1 MDNLQPRS
9 YQLEMFEM
17 SMKENIIAVM
27 PTGSGKTYIASMRIM
42 AELERCQDNQ
52 MVWFLVPTK
61 VLCIQQLTYISRH
74 MPAVSMRMLTGDDGV
89 ECWSNQEIWDA
100 ALRGLKVVFATHA
113 VLADALTHGFVKL
126 QDLALLVFDE
136 AHHCVKSHPGNRI
149 MRDFYHRV
157 KAENSYAA
165 VPSILGLTASVDP
178 KKVRELERNLDAT
191 CRSPLMQQQELAEH
205 VSDQNLSRIVY
216 SRHRNHAADIP
227 FYLQRL
233 EKIVMELRED
243 SKTRGHTLPD
253 EVSNL
258 HTKACMIWH
267 QLGNWAS
274 HYFLTRNWHHIAG
287 RIAGPTNSFSVWWP
301 NHRYSNL
308 ITLLR
313 NISGDT
319 SATIQAPGNM
329 SNKVERLLLFLKGK
343 ACANLSGIIFVRER
357 STAYV
362 LSALVNEHPLTHGL
376 FRCAPCV
383 SSSTHSEHWATYNSS
398 ISKKSEKVVND
409 FRCGTNNLII
419 ATNVLEE
426 GIDIPACHLVI
437 SFELPDNM
445 TSYIQRRGRARQSTS
460 EFVIMEEDNSESLRQ
475 WNVLEKKMKE
485 LCLDHNRHRQIVEID
500 DGESENI
507 VLRFSLD
514 TGALLTAENA
524 VSHLY
529 HFCTTLRSDTPGQ
542 TSPSFSCG
550 SDEKKGFRS
559 TVYLP
564 SGVDSSLRVAKGLHW
579 WATKQSAR
587 QDAAFQAVHALHR
600 HNLINDHF
608 LPLFQDG
615 SWAEMSQQKTVAAEL
630 PLVENFIS
638 FWKGIPGHW
647 TKRTMYRC
655 RIEVSK
661 NGEVQSDLAMA
672 LFTPVKLPVDTNVD
686 LYWDI
691 QTTFTVTLQP
701 FNLETPLSPVL
712 RSVIREI
719 TALLFHSTRGK
730 SPQEDYSEFLPFF
743 TPDLPLEELEEWLDN
758 NRGSLAIRGEQT
770 HLPLLS
776 PRGFIRSPK
785 LHFTPH
791 IFVRWIRNQDAR
803 GFTIECRPFEK
814 RRNLI
819 QQATLADQIST
830 QTFTKK
836 ACLAATE
843 CTIDFLP
850 WELSRASLLIPPIIQ
865 ILHQHLMAQSIRVE
879 IFGDVPEIGLS
890 SLAEAITSP
899 SSQWP
904 VNYQR
909 LEFLG
914 DSLIKFFVSTHVFH
928 TYPRWHEGYLSKMKD
943 LLVSNERLTSA
954 AVSAHL
960 EQFIC
965 ADFITRKHPIFWQ
978 NKGDAV
984 NKAIPRKVFADVV
997 EALVA
1002 AAYEHGGISL
1012 SRNLVGIFLPEISNF
1027 TSIPQEPSKKNCQFP
1042 VHLEIKLDKL
1052 LGFKFKNRALIWE
1065 ALTHPSWQ
1073 RDQSTG
1079 SYQRLEFLGDAVL
1092 DFLVARRLHARVPKL
1107 AEGRMT
1113 EIRVALVNADFLAF
1127 LCMDFA
1133 LTETCYYGQE
1143 ITASN
1148 LGTTVQP
1155 RNTALWMFM
1164 RHDASDIVKIQT
1176 SCSNT
1181 YRMLGDS
1188 VKKPLKSGRSYP
1200 WSTLAQ
1206 LGASKFYSDLI
1217 ESTIGAIFVESRG
1230 DLEACER
1237 FLERIELMAYLERF
1251 AAHDVELEHPKS
1263 AMDRIMGTR
1272 KADFRVKETEN
1283 GLHDIS
1289 VWIEGEEVASIN
1301 HCSSRAEAFVRAAD
1315 ETVSFLSRT

>member
-1 MDNLQPRS
+1 MLR
-9 YQLEMFEM
+9 
-17 SMKENIIAVM
+17 
-27 PTGSGKTYIASMRIM
+27 ASMRIM

-74 MPAVSMRMLTGDDGV
+74 IPAVSMRMLTGDDGV

-157 KAENSYAA
+157 KAENSSAA

-178 KKVRELERNLDAT
+178 KKVRELEKNLDAT
-191 CRSPLMQQQELAEH
+191 CRAPLVQRQELAEH
-205 VSDQNLSRIVY
+205 VSDQNLTRIVY
-216 SRHRNHAADIP
+216 SRDRNDAADLP
-227 FYLQRL
+227 FHLQRL

-243 SKTRGHTLPD
+243 SKTMGHPSRTSISD
-253 EVSNL
+253 G
-258 HTKACMIWH
+258 TG
-267 QLGNWAS
+267 GNM
-274 HYFLTRNWHHIAG
+274 
-287 RIAGPTNSFSVWWP
+287 
-301 NHRYSNL
+301 
-308 ITLLR
+308 
-313 NISGDT
+313 
-319 SATIQAPGNM
+319 QAPGNM
-329 SNKVERLLLFLKGK
+329 SNKVERLLLFLKAK

-357 STAYV
+357 ATAYV
-362 LSALVNEHPLTHGL
+362 LSALLNEHPLTHGL

-383 SSSTHSEHWATYNSS
+383 SSSTHSEHWAIDNSL
-398 ISKKSEKVVND
+398 ILKKSEEVVTD
-409 FRCGTNNLII
+409 FRCGTKNLIV

-445 TSYIQRRGRARQSTS
+445 TSYIQRRGRARQSIS
-460 EFVIMEEDNSESLRQ
+460 EFVIMEEDNCESLASRQ
-475 WNVLEKKMKE
+475 WNVLEKKMQE
-485 LCLDHNRHRQIVEID
+485 LCLDHHRRHQIVKID

-507 VLRFSLD
+507 VLRLSLD

-524 VSHLY
+524 ISHLY
-529 HFCTTLRSDTPGQ
+529 HFCTTLQSETPGR
-542 TSPSFSCG
+542 TSPSFSCE
-550 SDEKKGFRS
+550 SNEKNHFRS

-564 SGVDSSLRVAKGLHW
+564 SGVDSSLRVAKGRHW

-600 HNLINDHF
+600 QSLINDHF
-608 LPLFQDG
+608 LPLFQDN
-615 SWAEMSQQKTVAAEL
+615 SWAEMSQQKAVAAEL

-638 FWKGIPGHW
+638 FWKDVPGHW
-647 TKRTMYRC
+647 TERTIYRC

-672 LFTPVKLPVDTNVD
+672 LFTPVKLPIDANVD
-686 LYWDI
+686 LYWDN
-691 QTTFTVTLQP
+691 QTTFRVTLQP
-701 FNLETPLSPVL
+701 FNLETALSPFL
-712 RSVIREI
+712 RSIIREI
-719 TALLFHSTRGK
+719 TTLLFHSTRGK

-743 TPDLPLEELEEWLDN
+743 TPDLPLEELEDWLDI
-758 NRGSLAIRGEQT
+758 NRGSLAIWSEQT
-770 HLPLLS
+770 RVPLLS
-776 PRGFIRSPK
+776 PGGFIRSPK

-791 IFVRWIRNQDAR
+791 IFVRWIRNPDAS

-830 QTFTKK
+830 QTFTKT
-836 ACLAATE
+836 ACIAATE

-850 WELSRASLLIPPIIQ
+850 WELGRTSLLIPPIIQ
-865 ILHQHLMAQSIRVE
+865 LLHQHLMAQSMRVE

-914 DSLIKFFVSTHVFH
+914 DSLIKFLVSTHVFY

-943 LLVSNERLTSA
+943 LLVSNERLTQA

-978 NKGDAV
+978 NKGDAAD
-984 NKAIPRKVFADVV
+984 KGIPRKVYADVV

-1002 AAYEHGGISL
+1002 AAYEHGGNSL
-1012 SRNLVGIFLPEISNF
+1012 SRKLVGIFLPEISDF
-1027 TSIPQEPSKKNCQFP
+1027 TPIPQEQPKKNCQFP

-1073 RDQSTG
+1073 RDQTTG

-1092 DFLVARRLHARVPKL
+1092 DFLVARRLHAQVPKL

-1113 EIRVALVNADFLAF
+1113 EIRAALVNADFLAF

-1133 LTETCYYGQE
+1133 PTETCYYGQE

-1148 LGTTVQP
+1148 FGATVQP

-1164 RHDASDIVKIQT
+1164 RHDASDVVKMQT
-1176 SCSNT
+1176 SCSNI
-1181 YRMLGDS
+1181 YRMLGDA

-1200 WSTLAQ
+1200 WATLAQ
-1206 LGASKFYSDLI
+1206 LRASKFYSDLI
-1217 ESTIGAIFVESRG
+1217 ESTIGAIFVESGG
-1230 DLEACER
+1230 DLDACER

-1283 GLHDIS
+1283 SLHDIS
-1289 VWIEGEEVASIN
+1289 VWMEGEEVASIN
-1301 HCSSRAEAFVRAAD
+1301 HCSSRAEAFVRAA
-1315 ETVSFLSRT
+1315 EATLSFLSRTSN